1 MSADPYTV
9 LGVPKSADE
18 KEIRTAFRKL
28 AKKYHPDMNP
38 DDKQAEE
45 QFKKVNQAYDIL
57 GDKEKRAKFD
67 RGEIDADGQERAPFG
82 AGGFGGGG
90 GGFRGSYGG
99 GGFGG
104 GGFGGQGN
112 FSEDDLQDIFS
123 MFGGGGGGG
132 FRSAGGRP
140 RKGQDLHGQI
150 HVTFDEAVLGGH
162 RDINLGDGRTVS
174 VTIPPGVENDT
185 TLRLRGKG
193 MPGQPG
199 RDGTPGTPGDVLLK
213 VFVSPSARYKRDGR
227 NLEATQDIDLR
238 TAVLGGKIR
247 VNTPKGAV
255 AVTVQPNSSSGTILR
270 LKGRGIAATATKP
283 AGDLLISLAIML
295 GKPEPELETFL
306 REHENLGTLDG

>member
-1 MSADPYTV
+1 MSADPYSV
-9 LGVPKSADE
+9 LGIPKTADE

-28 AKKYHPDMNP
+28 AKQYHPDMNP
-38 DDKQAEE
+38 DNKKAEE
-45 QFKKVNQAYDIL
+45 EFKKVNQAYDIL
-57 GDKEKRAKFD
+57 GDKEKRAKYD

-90 GGFRGSYGG
+90 GGFRGGYGG
-99 GGFGG
+99 G
-104 GGFGGQGN
+104 QN

-123 MFGGGGGGG
+123 MFGGGGAAGGFGGGGAGG
-132 FRSAGGRP
+132 FRSAGGGRP

-150 HVTFDEAVLGGH
+150 HVTFDEAVLGGQ
-162 RDINLGDGRTVS
+162 REISLGDGRTVA

-199 RDGTPGTPGDVLLK
+199 RDGSPGPAGDVLLK
-213 VFVSPSARYKRDGR
+213 VFVSPSSRYKRDGR

-247 VNTPKGAV
+247 VETPKGAV

-270 LKGRGIAATATKP
+270 LKGRGIAATTTKP
-283 AGDLLISLAIML
+283 AGDLLISLSIVL
-295 GKPEPELETFL
+295 GKPEPELEAFL
-306 REHENLGTLDG
+306 REHETLGTLDG